1 MSELGGLLTQMICTK
16 REAEVFNY
24 LVQNYSTKEIATLM
38 GISDKTVRNH
48 ISNVILKLNVTS
60 RTQAMLELIRL
71 NQLKIDG

>member
-1 MSELGGLLTQMICTK
+1 MVCTK

-24 LVQNYSTKEIATLM
+24 LIQNYSTKEIAALM

-48 ISNVILKLNVTS
+48 ISNVILKLNVSS
-60 RTQAMLELIRL
+60 RTQALLELIRL

>member
-1 MSELGGLLTQMICTK
+1 MVCTK

-24 LVQNYSTKEIATLM
+24 LIQNYSTKEIAALM

-48 ISNVILKLNVTS
+48 ISKVILKLNVSS

>member
-1 MSELGGLLTQMICTK
+1 MVCTK

-24 LVQNYSTKEIATLM
+24 LIQNYSTKEIAALM
-38 GISDKTVRNH
+38 GISDMTVRNH
-48 ISNVILKLNVTS
+48 ISNVILKLNVSS

>member
-1 MSELGGLLTQMICTK
+1 MVCTK

-24 LVQNYSTKEIATLM
+24 LIQNYSTKEIASLM

-48 ISNVILKLNVTS
+48 ISNVILKLNVSS

>member
-1 MSELGGLLTQMICTK
+1 MSELGGLLTQMVCTK

-24 LVQNYSTKEIATLM
+24 LIQNYSTKEIAALM

-48 ISNVILKLNVTS
+48 ISNVILKLNVSS

>member
-1 MSELGGLLTQMICTK
+1 MSELGGLLTQMVCTK

-24 LVQNYSTKEIATLM
+24 LIQNYSTKEIATLM

-48 ISNVILKLNVTS
+48 ISNVILKLNVSS

>member
-1 MSELGGLLTQMICTK
+1 MVCTK

-24 LVQNYSTKEIATLM
+24 LIQNYSTKEIAALM
-38 GISDKTVRNH
+38 GISDKTVINH
-48 ISNVILKLNVTS
+48 ISNVILKLNVSS

>member
-1 MSELGGLLTQMICTK
+1 MVCTK

-24 LVQNYSTKEIATLM
+24 LIQNYSTKEIAALM

-48 ISNVILKLNVTS
+48 ISNVILKLNVSS

-71 NQLKIDG
+71 NQLKIDD

>member
-1 MSELGGLLTQMICTK
+1 MVCTK

-24 LVQNYSTKEIATLM
+24 LIQNYSTKEIAALT

-48 ISNVILKLNVTS
+48 ISNVILKLNVSS

>member
-1 MSELGGLLTQMICTK
+1 MVCTK

-24 LVQNYSTKEIATLM
+24 LIQNYSAKEIAALM

-48 ISNVILKLNVTS
+48 ISNVILKLNVSS

>member
-1 MSELGGLLTQMICTK
+1 MVCTK

-24 LVQNYSTKEIATLM
+24 LIQNYSIKEIAALM

-48 ISNVILKLNVTS
+48 ISNVILKLNVSS

>member
-1 MSELGGLLTQMICTK
+1 MSELGGLLTQMVCTK

-24 LVQNYSTKEIATLM
+24 LIQNYSTKEIASLM

-48 ISNVILKLNVTS
+48 ISNVILKLNVSS

>member
-1 MSELGGLLTQMICTK
+1 MVCTK

-24 LVQNYSTKEIATLM
+24 LIQNYSTKEIAALM
-38 GISDKTVRNH
+38 GLSDKTVRNH
-48 ISNVILKLNVTS
+48 ISNVILKLNVSS

>member
-1 MSELGGLLTQMICTK
+1 MVCTK

-24 LVQNYSTKEIATLM
+24 LIQNYSTKEIATLM

-48 ISNVILKLNVTS
+48 ISNVILKLNVSS

>member
-1 MSELGGLLTQMICTK
+1 MVCTK

-24 LVQNYSTKEIATLM
+24 LIQKYSTKEIAALM

-48 ISNVILKLNVTS
+48 ISNVILKLNVSS

>member
-1 MSELGGLLTQMICTK
+1 MVCTK

-24 LVQNYSTKEIATLM
+24 LIQNYSTKEIAALM

-48 ISNVILKLNVTS
+48 ISTVILKLNVSS

-71 NQLKIDG
+71 NQL